1 MSGPLDN
8 KRRGKGMFLALEPRI
23 LLDAAAAVLAG
34 DLIQEALTADSDAGT
49 VERAQVE
56 PTADAEDAT
65 TDSPETQADTYD
77 TADSADAAASPL
89 DAAAE
94 VHPLDIVPAADGS
107 ADARHEIAFVDAS
120 VPEADSLVSGLPDRV
135 EVYRIDAGSSGI
147 AQITE
152 ILNTRTDIDAVHI
165 LSHGTSG
172 SLRIGSD
179 TLSTDTIDFYASQ
192 LTAIGRSLSADG
204 DILLYGCDIGQDSDF
219 VLRFSQI
226 TGADVAAS
234 TDDTGSAALGGDWE
248 LEHEVGTIDADA
260 IVSDVYSGILGDNA
274 PAVGSGQAL
283 DFDGVDDKV
292 VVADSSALDLSSSF
306 TIEAWIMPQGSG
318 SSSTDGGMIL
328 NKEYSYEIT
337 RRQDGSIYYALN
349 DDDTSSDW
357 AWVDTGLDAPVDQW
371 SHLAFIKSGTSLKV
385 ILTSEAGVS
394 STYAPDTFAGQPEP
408 TTEPLTIGGRPAGNS
423 SAGTY
428 FNGLID
434 EVRIWSD
441 ARTDTEITTSL
452 YTRLSGTE
460 QGLVGSWDFEEPSGT
475 TAYDRSPSANNGTL
489 TNFVSTDRTSESA
502 PVSERAGALVL
513 DGTDDYLRV
522 ENHSELEITGDVT
535 VAVWAKFDVLD
546 GWDIMA
552 IQGNGEGADNT
563 LYMFGVS
570 TSDGSSKLVA
580 YWEYDSGGSDYY
592 AYSTVYV
599 TVNTSDWHHYAMV
612 RDSVARTVSFYIDG
626 DKFGDAVSYTNN
638 AYKSETG
645 PLTIGA
651 STTSTGAHNFIDGKI
666 DDLRIYSRA
675 LSGAEIAASKDTEL
689 NGSESGLVAYYSFND
704 AGGSVVVDSSP
715 SRLNGTLYGGASLTT
730 AASPVQRATG
740 MGLVFDGTDDYVN
753 AGANAALQI
762 TGDLTVETWA
772 NFESL
777 DHNSAP
783 STLVLQGL
791 GNIDNTQSSNN
802 ILYLFRIN
810 TDKTLNVFWEYG
822 TGTNVTLTSTIAAS
836 VNAGEWH
843 HYSFVRDAA
852 NKTLT
857 FLVDGVKLGE
867 AISYS
872 SNPVGGDS
880 TPLII
885 GAEYQDSGAV
895 VSEFKGM
902 IDDVRIWNVAR
913 SAADIAAAMSS
924 RLPGTTANLVA
935 NFRLDEQG
943 SSTIKSSNGTYTG
956 TLSGNPQFVT
966 NYYIDTLVTDQ
977 GTGILPSYDVDTSG
991 TLTFSTTRAPLKGTL
1006 TWTDAAAGAFTY
1018 TPNAAATGI
1027 DTFFYEVSDGSLTS
1041 APREVL
1047 VSILD
1052 GNQALD
1058 FDGVDDYVDLGI
1070 NQTTLGNTFTISAW
1084 VNPDGEWTNYRGI
1097 AGDHYDSLESGGTAG
1112 IFFGQYNSDDPSTD
1126 PAGAGIVF
1134 SIGTGVEQVWS
1145 SVRIDTSL
1153 IPANDWSHVSMVVS
1167 ADATTADNYIKVY
1180 VNGLLVGEKTGVAA
1194 FTPKDGFTIG
1204 RAYDRVERY
1213 FDGQID
1219 EFQIWD
1225 TARSEA
1231 EIREYMYRELP
1242 DMVVSGGDLVAYY
1255 RFNESSGTL
1264 LYDARGGADGT
1275 LLNMD
1280 DADRVTSA
1288 AQFGPKNAL
1297 DFDGTNDYVNLGSF
1311 TDFYGSN
1318 YDSDYTISAWVKPA
1332 DTALNQSIFYA
1343 RENTADEKYLDLCVN
1358 SDGTLTFIVRTIY
1371 SDTQGSVTSTVRV
1384 DDGRWHNVTA
1394 VKSGSVHTLYIDG
1407 VSAGMFTLGE
1417 NPMQLDYFY
1426 IGASRTDSNNIA
1438 QFFNGRIDEFRL
1450 WDKALSA
1457 SELRDTMMRSLTG
1470 NESGLA
1476 AYYNFD
1482 NSSGSV
1488 LQDFSGGG
1496 HDGTLVNMDSVTDWV
1511 ASVAFNTW
1519 LNTSSTAWAMA
1530 TNWSLGSVPVSTDN
1544 VGIYSYAG
1552 SSSPTL
1558 SSAATVNN
1566 FLLGTG
1572 ATFTLSASLTV
1583 NGSLILE
1590 NDLDLNGQVITLGGS
1605 AMLVEDGGRAYGT
1618 SGSITTTR
1626 TLSNISGVDVAGLGA
1641 EITTVADMGSTII
1654 TRTHV
1659 ADTEPVTLKRSYT
1672 LTPITNT
1679 GLNATLVFHYDDQEL
1694 NGLSESDLKLYTS
1707 TDSGST
1713 WMFIGGTVDA
1723 TANTVTLAGLG
1734 SLSLV
1739 TLGVNAPAVT
1749 ASAGTTAFTESA
1761 SASSSADA
1769 KKIDEGITVSAR
1781 SGEILTGATVSIT
1794 GNFKSG
1800 EDILAFA
1807 NDSSTMGD
1815 LTGSYDSATGVLTLS
1830 SSGGVTA
1837 AQMQAALRAVTYRN
1851 TSETPTESTRTVSF
1865 VVNDGSVGSVVVTKL
1880 VSVAAT
1886 NDAPVAGADS
1896 AAVSEDATGTG
1907 NVFLNDTDRDFQ
1919 TTGITVNNGSTTN
1932 QGLVFDER
1940 PAGTTL
1946 LGGATSLDISIIF
1959 SSTDSS
1965 GDTPIFSYAAGS
1977 SYNELLFDANYSNS
1991 GKLDWWF
1998 GGTQYSDSGITCA
2011 ELFDGLAHTLR
2022 FTWISATGATAFYL
2036 DGVQKSL
2043 TTHFTNS
2050 SLGSDGVL
2058 VLGQEQDSV
2067 GGGWSTSQVFSGTYY
2082 GVSITAGDGTTTR
2095 TAHWDMSGAQDGTV
2109 TSESGGYDLTLAG
2122 SPTLVNQLSVSA
2134 IRTGTEAGSGTSGT
2148 VGQSLAG
2155 TYGTLTINADGSYSY
2170 SADQNAADALAAGSS
2185 ATDTFTYSVS
2195 DGGLT
2200 DTAELVFT
2208 VNGMNDVPLISS
2220 VSAGGVADMA
2230 NSSTL
2235 GLTSGLSGQLSGTDI
2250 DAGAALTYGISSGTT
2265 GGSYASG
2272 SVTYDVSRPGSYGTL
2287 YLASASGMYLY
2298 VPTAGY
2304 VDALPA
2310 GAAPSDSFTV
2320 SVSDGSLTATQTYT
2334 VNFTGAND
2342 PLFLYPDSDL
2352 IQEASSTGIALKN
2365 ADGTAVSDL
2374 AIRGIATDGTY
2385 MYIAD
2390 DNGASSLTIV
2400 RFTMEGTMVDT
2411 REVAELPVGW
2421 NQMVYLD
2428 GAIYFRSYNVN
2439 SASNN
2444 GLYRIA
2450 TSNWSTAAVSSVTVP
2465 GDHPLLIG
2473 DGWMNGNLFTTP
2485 DGRIGVLGQQDEN
2498 YDTLVR
2504 LYSVSDDGLTLTHV
2518 QDITIYDTVEF
2529 PEDSHGAASDGQY
2542 LYVMSMNAGYR
2553 VYSLIDGSFVYDNS
2567 SVAEGG
2573 SWWTMQ
2579 TPVLGDTAK
2588 ISNATYLTR
2597 NPLTG
2602 AFIWADYDNARVVS
2616 SAGVVPSFTVTEDV
2630 AGNLTFTGTPFAD
2643 IDGDTLTV
2651 TLSVADGTIAGSAVT
2666 GITIGGNGTART
2678 FAGSAA
2684 DLNTYFGTAGKI
2696 TYTAAQDSTASRAL
2710 TVSVTDGTLSS
2721 SLQAVIA
2728 VTAVND
2734 VPTNTV
2740 GTSSFTVNED
2750 TSLSITG
2757 LSVADVDETGNLSVE
2772 LTASHGTVTIL
2783 ADVGGGLVSSGIS
2796 NNGSGSVR
2804 LSGTAAAINATLAA
2818 TGGVSYKGTLNYN
2831 GSDALTIKTTD
2842 SGTAYDSDSV
2852 LITVNSVDDAA
2863 TIGGNTSGSGA
2874 EDGGAITGTLTATDA
2889 ADGLTD
2895 GAYFSVSGAAP
2906 HGTATIN
2913 ASTGAWS
2920 YTPTANYNGS
2930 DSFTVTVI
2938 DDDGFAKTQQISLT
2952 VTPVPDTVSVTN
2964 ASTDEDTQTV
2974 SGLVISRNAA
2984 DGSETEYFKITE
2996 ISGGTLYKNDGT
3008 TAISN
3013 GTFITYAEGN
3023 AGLKFTPS
3031 ANSTSNGTF
3040 QVQGSTTNS
3049 EGGLGGSA
3057 VAASITVAQVND
3069 APAVT
3074 AGGTTAFTEQT
3085 PIAVASAITLS
3096 DAEGDGEWTGGTL
3109 KVQVTANSEATD
3121 SLVLPNNTPEG
3132 DGIWLDEVNNKTLK
3146 YGSTAI
3152 GTASSFLA
3160 SGDTAWTFT
3169 FNATATNALVQATAR
3184 AIQFN
3189 NSSDTP
3195 GTASRTVTF
3204 TATDMHSAATSA
3216 TQAVTVAA
3224 LNDAPKVTNE
3234 ADPALV
3240 FDGTDDYALFPDIDA
3255 NISTAF
3261 TLETWV
3267 KFDDLDGVQ
3276 FISGK
3281 GTEQMELHTS
3291 GSALRFIP
3299 TNGAYI
3305 DTGSVLVVDTWTH
3318 IAATYDAGAD
3328 TAHIYINGVEV
3339 SAVDT
3344 NAAADSALLAT
3355 ETGYYLGSRA
3365 HNTYYLN
3372 GSIADFRIW
3381 NDVRTAD
3388 EIRINMNAELQ
3399 GSEAGLVALWN
3410 LDEGSGTTLADAT
3423 SSRFNGTAYS
3433 TTTWTTRPV
3442 TVGLSVNYT
3451 EDASPV
3457 SLFSGV
3463 NVSTVETGETI
3474 TAMTLTVSNVSD
3486 ATESLGI
3493 DSSAVALTNGASGTT
3508 ATNELGYSVSV
3519 SSGTATVTLSKAA
3532 GISASATE
3540 TLINGI
3546 TYSNS
3551 CQAPSTGA
3559 TRTVTITSLK
3569 DSGGS
3574 AGGGSDTASLN
3585 VAATVTVHAVNDAPT
3600 VVAGGTTAFTE
3611 QTPIAVASTISIS
3624 DADGDADWNGGT
3636 LTVQITASSESSDS
3650 LSLPT
3655 SNPGSNGIWMDG
3667 TNVMFGTTVI
3677 GAASVSY
3684 VSNGTA
3690 WMITFNGNATNA
3702 LVQATAQAILF
3713 NNSSDA
3719 PGISA
3724 RTVTFIAADK
3734 SSGAASAT
3742 QSVMVTALNDAPAFT
3757 QSGAVSS
3764 SPDQS
3769 TMALK
3774 VEQYTGYQSN
3784 VLANLVTYASQ
3795 HTANYTVTADVIDY
3809 TDDTAGFAGSI
3820 PGSYRWP
3827 AAVATNYSGTGG
3839 INDKFF
3845 ARISGAF
3852 YVNTG
3857 DDYTFR
3863 TYSDD
3868 GVFLIVD
3875 GNTSSLVINDS
3886 GYHAEKVNEGTV
3898 HLNAGTHTLELYFFE
3913 NGGEASLEF
3922 TVKSS
3927 TSAYGHIGSTNPL
3940 FSKPST
3946 YDTGTIGFGD
3956 ADGIVDDG
3964 DHKVSVTPATD
3975 ALGTLSAS
3983 VTKSSTAGTGGEI
3996 IWSYT
4001 VNEDAIRYL
4010 DDNETKIESYTI
4022 TLDDDHGGVV
4032 DKVVNITIT
4041 GVNDAPALST
4051 VGTLTGGTED
4061 TAYTISYSDLAGAA
4075 NDADVDGDTLSF
4087 RIESVTRGTLT
4098 KEGTAVTPGTTLL
4111 SAGESLVWMPDSNAN
4126 GTLGA
4131 FAVRA
4136 WDGTVASSNAVQV
4149 SVTVGAVNDAP
4160 TVTAG
4165 NQSPSFTEIDGADT
4179 GAHAVVVNSALL
4191 VSDVD
4196 SVVSGATVTITN
4208 VQSGDVL
4215 LFTDT
4220 AKIQG
4225 IYSSGVLT
4233 LSPKTGQSPT
4243 TADFEAALES
4253 VTFSNTG
4260 DSPDTTARTI
4270 EFRVTDDTESS
4281 VAAVESVSVAAVNDT
4296 PVISVGD
4303 VAGAITEGTT
4313 LSDSGSITF
4322 ADLDLT
4328 DSPVASEATLSVS
4341 ALKADGTTVLTLTDA
4356 QKSAIEAAF
4365 SITNVEGN
4373 TNNGEV
4379 TWSYSIAETALDFLA
4394 AGENVTAV
4402 FTITVNDKNGGTDT
4416 EDMTITITGTN
4427 DVPTVTNAGTALV
4440 GLVVE
4445 SGHADDG
4452 TVANGMATVTGTLTS
4467 SDVDTGAS
4475 KAWSLQGTPS
4485 TTYGTMVLD
4494 ATSGV
4499 WTYTLDNTLTATQA
4513 LKEGESATQTYTAR
4527 VTDDKGAYVDQTV
4540 TVTIT
4545 GTNDVPTVTNAGT
4558 ALVGSVIESGNA
4570 DDGTAVA
4577 GTATASGTL
4586 SSSDVDASATA
4597 TWSLQGTP
4605 SITYGTMVLDATS
4618 GVWTYTLDNTLT
4630 ATQALKEGESATQ
4643 SYTARVT
4650 DDKGAYVDQTVTITI
4665 TGTNDA
4671 PVLQAVTAGSIT
4683 ETGQSSATADQNLS
4697 GTLTAADVDGGDS
4710 KTYGINDGSGNAIAA
4725 SDGVVSKAG
4734 TYGTLTLYSSTG
4746 VYAYTKNASAIE
4758 ALDYGESGSDSFTLT
4773 VKDGAGAVSMQTY
4786 TVSVTGHD
4794 DAPTLSAVT
4803 SGSITETDLATVVTE
4818 TGLTGT
4824 LNGSDV
4830 DVETLAYGIDM
4841 SGTGSLAGLVT
4852 RAGSY
4857 GTLYVNPGT
4866 GQYEYV
4872 RLSGAV
4878 EALAASETASDSFT
4892 VSVYDGDGSLVTQT
4906 FTVNLTGA
4914 DDAPSITVVDI
4925 DGSITEG
4932 SGDLAESGSI
4942 TFGDVD
4948 FNDRP
4953 TATKALKSLIWESAS
4968 GITLTDTMTV
4978 GRYNALGG
4986 AFSIAAAS
4994 ANSNGGSVAWTYQAG
5009 ETDLDFLAA
5018 GEKVTA
5024 VYTITVADGK
5034 GGSAAQDVTVTITGT
5049 NDAPS
5054 ITEATV
5060 TGSITEG
5067 SGDLTETGSIAFA
5080 DVDLADRPAV
5090 TKVLK
5095 SLKWESVSGADGRRE
5110 LTDEMKV
5117 GQRNA
5122 LVNAFEI
5129 SERTGNSNNGA
5140 VDWLYSVSEAD
5151 LDFLAEGERVTAIYT
5166 ITVSDD
5172 RGGSASKDVMVTI
5185 TGTNDAPTLSEV
5197 VSGSIIEDPSATTVK
5212 EAGLFGSL
5220 RGSDADNAPTLVYGI
5235 DGLAATGGTVTE
5247 TGRYGTLRVNTESG
5261 VYLYQRNV
5269 TAVEAL
5275 DEGQIVT
5282 DSFVFT
5288 VTDELSLQATS
5299 VFRVLL
5305 QGSGEFIPLIPLEKP
5320 STVRSAE
5327 NVSSILTD
5335 VPAVA
5340 DQQPAS
5346 DSGPPVVGSTALVIQ
5361 GVDVSVDPFGDTGSS
5376 KQSLASS
5383 VQNAVVETVAFPE
5396 SVQGP
5401 EQQRAESLTAQ
5412 MDTKEESVIEV
5423 DMREKGAYR
5432 IPESIQ
5438 SLSQEASSQF
5448 IYEASLLDGSPLP
5461 EGVRFDALTQSFV
5474 VTGKLYGDIEI
5485 VVRARDGSGNETKT
5499 VYRLEF
5505 GSEDGESGN
5514 EQDGLQVEKLQGA
5527 AGRRLPDADIPFT
5540 RMGRAAL
5547 SEQLAEAGRWGLF
5560 RQRHQLL
5567 AQLEALEN
5575 PEAVDA

>member
-4341 ALKADGTTVLTLTDA
+4341 ALKADGTTVLTLTED
-4356 QKSAIEAAF
+4356 QQTAIEDAF
-4365 SITNVEGN
+4365 SIANVVGN
-4373 TNNGEV
+4373 DNDGTV
-4379 TWSYSIAETALDFLA
+4379 TWSYSIAE
-4394 AGENVTAV
+4394 
-4402 FTITVNDKNGGTDT
+4402 
-4416 EDMTITITGTN
+4416 
-4427 DVPTVTNAGTALV
+4427 
-4440 GLVVE
+4440 
-4445 SGHADDG
+4445 
-4452 TVANGMATVTGTLTS
+4452 
-4467 SDVDTGAS
+4467 
-4475 KAWSLQGTPS
+4475 
-4485 TTYGTMVLD
+4485 
-4494 ATSGV
+4494 
-4499 WTYTLDNTLTATQA
+4499 
-4513 LKEGESATQTYTAR
+4513 
-4527 VTDDKGAYVDQTV
+4527 
-4540 TVTIT
+4540 
-4545 GTNDVPTVTNAGT
+4545 
-4558 ALVGSVIESGNA
+4558 
-4570 DDGTAVA
+4570 
-4577 GTATASGTL
+4577 
-4586 SSSDVDASATA
+4586 
-4597 TWSLQGTP
+4597 
-4605 SITYGTMVLDATS
+4605 
-4618 GVWTYTLDNTLT
+4618 
-4630 ATQALKEGESATQ
+4630 
-4643 SYTARVT
+4643 
-4650 DDKGAYVDQTVTITI
+4650 
-4665 TGTNDA
+4665 
-4671 PVLQAVTAGSIT
+4671 
-4683 ETGQSSATADQNLS
+4683 
-4697 GTLTAADVDGGDS
+4697 
-4710 KTYGINDGSGNAIAA
+4710 IA
-4725 SDGVVSKAG
+4725 
-4734 TYGTLTLYSSTG
+4734 
-4746 VYAYTKNASAIE
+4746 
-4758 ALDYGESGSDSFTLT
+4758 
-4773 VKDGAGAVSMQTY
+4773 
-4786 TVSVTGHD
+4786 
-4794 DAPTLSAVT
+4794 
-4803 SGSITETDLATVVTE
+4803 
-4818 TGLTGT
+4818 
-4824 LNGSDV
+4824 
-4830 DVETLAYGIDM
+4830 
-4841 SGTGSLAGLVT
+4841 
-4852 RAGSY
+4852 
-4857 GTLYVNPGT
+4857 
-4866 GQYEYV
+4866 
-4872 RLSGAV
+4872 
-4878 EALAASETASDSFT
+4878 
-4892 VSVYDGDGSLVTQT
+4892 
-4906 FTVNLTGA
+4906 
-4914 DDAPSITVVDI
+4914 
-4925 DGSITEG
+4925 
-4932 SGDLAESGSI
+4932 
-4942 TFGDVD
+4942 
-4948 FNDRP
+4948 
-4953 TATKALKSLIWESAS
+4953 
-4968 GITLTDTMTV
+4968 
-4978 GRYNALGG
+4978 
-4986 AFSIAAAS
+4986 
-4994 ANSNGGSVAWTYQAG
+4994 
-5009 ETDLDFLAA
+5009 LDFLAA

-5024 VYTITVADGK
+5024 VFTITVNDAQ
-5034 GGSAAQDVTVTITGT
+5034 GGTDTEDVTITLTGS
-5049 NDAPS
+5049 NDAPV
-5054 ITEATV
+5054 ITVVEVA
-5060 TGSITEG
+5060 GAITEG
-5067 SGDLTETGSIAFA
+5067 SALSDSGSITF
-5080 DVDLADRPAV
+5080 
-5090 TKVLK
+5090 
-5095 SLKWESVSGADGRRE
+5095 
-5110 LTDEMKV
+5110 
-5117 GQRNA
+5117 
-5122 LVNAFEI
+5122 
-5129 SERTGNSNNGA
+5129 
-5140 VDWLYSVSEAD
+5140 AD
-5151 LDFLAEGERVTAIYT
+5151 LD
-5166 ITVSDD
+5166 
-5172 RGGSASKDVMVTI
+5172 
-5185 TGTNDAPTLSEV
+5185 
-5197 VSGSIIEDPSATTVK
+5197 
-5212 EAGLFGSL
+5212 
-5220 RGSDADNAPTLVYGI
+5220 
-5235 DGLAATGGTVTE
+5235 
-5247 TGRYGTLRVNTESG
+5247 
-5261 VYLYQRNV
+5261 
-5269 TAVEAL
+5269 
-5275 DEGQIVT
+5275 
-5282 DSFVFT
+5282 
-5288 VTDELSLQATS
+5288 
-5299 VFRVLL
+5299 
-5305 QGSGEFIPLIPLEKP
+5305 
-5320 STVRSAE
+5320 
-5327 NVSSILTD
+5327 LTD
-5335 VPAVA
+5335 LPVA
-5340 DQQPAS
+5340 S
-5346 DSGPPVVGSTALVIQ
+5346 
-5361 GVDVSVDPFGDTGSS
+5361 
-5376 KQSLASS
+5376 
-5383 VQNAVVETVAFPE
+5383 
-5396 SVQGP
+5396 
-5401 EQQRAESLTAQ
+5401 
-5412 MDTKEESVIEV
+5412 
-5423 DMREKGAYR
+5423 
-5432 IPESIQ
+5432 
-5438 SLSQEASSQF
+5438 EA
-5448 IYEASLLDGSPLP
+5448 
-5461 EGVRFDALTQSFV
+5461 T
-5474 VTGKLYGDIEI
+5474 
-5485 VVRARDGSGNETKT
+5485 
-5499 VYRLEF
+5499 
-5505 GSEDGESGN
+5505 
-5514 EQDGLQVEKLQGA
+5514 
-5527 AGRRLPDADIPFT
+5527 
-5540 RMGRAAL
+5540 
-5547 SEQLAEAGRWGLF
+5547 
-5560 RQRHQLL
+5560 
-5567 AQLEALEN
+5567 
-5575 PEAVDA
+5575 

>member
-248 LEHEVGTIDADA
+248 LEHEVGTIDADV
-260 IVSDVYSGILGDNA
+260 IVSDDYSGILGDNA

-283 DFDGVDDKV
+283 DFDGVNDKV
-292 VVADSSALDLSSSF
+292 VVADSDALDLSGSF

-328 NKEYSYEIT
+328 NKENSYEIAW
-337 RRQDGSIYYALN
+337 RQDGSIYYALN
-349 DDDTSSDW
+349 DDDASLDW
-357 AWVDTGLDAPVDQW
+357 VWVDTGLDAPVDQW

-394 STYAPDTFAGQPEP
+394 STYAASTFAGQPEP
-408 TTEPLTIGGRPAGNS
+408 TTEPLTIGGRPAG
-423 SAGTY
+423 TH

-452 YTRLSGTE
+452 YSRLSGTE

-513 DGTDDYLRV
+513 DGADDYVALSGLGV
-522 ENHSELEITGDVT
+522 DTTTANAKTT
-535 VAVWAKFDVLD
+535 VAFWMNWDGAGGMPF
-546 GWDIMA
+546 GWDVPY
-552 IQGNGEGADNT
+552 D
-563 LYMFGVS
+563 LYFASNYFGFNS
-570 TSDGSSKLVA
+570 GTSDIWGISSIGLENRWVHVAAVFNNGDITQSKLYLNGVEQTLTQVLGSSVSQNVTSSA
-580 YWEYDSGGSDYY
+580 AIGRWEYSSNY
-592 AYSTVYV
+592 
-599 TVNTSDWHHYAMV
+599 
-612 RDSVARTVSFYIDG
+612 FFDG
-626 DKFGDAVSYTNN
+626 R
-638 AYKSETG
+638 
-645 PLTIGA
+645 
-651 STTSTGAHNFIDGKI
+651 I
-666 DDLRIYSRA
+666 DDLRIYSRE
-675 LSGAEIAASKDTEL
+675 LSGAEIAATMNTEL
-689 NGSESGLVAYYSFND
+689 NGSEAGLEAYYTFND
-704 AGGSVVVDSSP
+704 AGGSVAVDSSP

-791 GNIDNTQSSNN
+791 GSIDNSQSSNN

-885 GAEYQDSGAV
+885 GAEYQYDGAV

-913 SAADIAAAMSS
+913 SAAEIAAAMSS
-924 RLPGTTANLVA
+924 RLASTTANLVA

-977 GTGILPSYDVDTSG
+977 GTGILPAYDVDTSG

-1084 VNPDGEWTNYRGI
+1084 VNPDGAWTNYRGI
-1097 AGDHYDSLESGGTAG
+1097 AGDHYDSLASGGTAG
-1112 IFFGQYNSDDPSTD
+1112 INFGLYNSAEPE
-1126 PAGAGIVF
+1126 GAGIVF
-1134 SIGTGVEQVWS
+1134 TIGTGVEQVWS

-1204 RAYDRVERY
+1204 RAFNGNDRY

-1371 SDTQGSVTSTVRV
+1371 PDTQGSVTSTVRV

-1417 NPMQLDYFY
+1417 NLMQLDYFY

-1572 ATFTLSASLTV
+1572 ATFTLSANLTV

-1769 KKIDEGITVSAR
+1769 KKIDEGITVFAR

-1965 GDTPIFSYAAGS
+1965 GDAPIFSYAAATGS
-1977 SYNELLFDANYSNS
+1977 TNELLFDANYGSS
-1991 GKLDWWF
+1991 GSLDWWF
-1998 GGTQYSDSGITCA
+1998 GNTALNDSGITSA
-2011 ELFDGLAHTLR
+2011 ELLDGNVHTLR

-2109 TSESGGYDLTLAG
+2109 TSESGDYDLTLAG

-2134 IRTGTEAGSGTSGT
+2134 IRTGTEADSGTSGT

-2170 SADQNAADALAAGSS
+2170 SADTSAADAIAVGLS

-2208 VNGMNDVPLISS
+2208 VNGMNDAPLISS

-2235 GLTSGLSGQLSGTDI
+2235 GSTSGLSGQLSGNDL
-2250 DAGAALTYGISSGTT
+2250 DAGTTLTYGVSSGTT
-2265 GGSYASG
+2265 GGGYTSG
-2272 SVTYDVSRPGSYGTL
+2272 GVTYDVSKAGSYGTIYIESTTGK
-2287 YLASASGMYLY
+2287 YLFVPVVAS
-2298 VPTAGY
+2298 

-2352 IQEASSTGIALKN
+2352 IQQASSTGIALKN
-2365 ADGTAVSDL
+2365 ADGSPASGI

-2390 DNGASSLTIV
+2390 DSGASSLTIV

-2439 SASNN
+2439 SDSNN

-2465 GDHPLLIG
+2465 EGHPLLIG
-2473 DGWMNGNLFTTP
+2473 DWWMHGNLFTTP
-2485 DGRIGVLGQQDEN
+2485 DGRIGVLGQQDGN

-2529 PEDSHGAASDGQY
+2529 PKDSHGAASDGQY
-2542 LYVMSMNAGYR
+2542 LYVMSINAGYR

-2567 SVAEGG
+2567 SVDGGG
-2573 SWWTMQ
+2573 SWTMQ
-2579 TPVLGDTAK
+2579 TPALGDTAA
-2588 ISNATYLTR
+2588 IGNATYLTR

-2602 AFIWADYDNARVVS
+2602 AFIWADYNNARVVS

-2651 TLSVADGTIAGSAVT
+2651 TLSVDDGTIAGSTGT
-2666 GITIGGNGTART
+2666 GITIGGSGTART

-2696 TYTAAQDSTASRAL
+2696 TYTAAQDSTVSRAL
-2710 TVSVTDGTLSS
+2710 RVSVTDGTLSS

-2728 VTAVND
+2728 VTGVND
-2734 VPTNTV
+2734 VPVFSSPVSVSAAENQTAVQTV
-2740 GTSSFTVNED
+2740 AATDVEGTTLTYSVVDGADQAQFAINSSTGVLTFVTAPNYESPADNGGNNVYEVTVRASDGSLHVDQAVAVTVTDVNEAP
-2750 TSLSITG
+2750 TLTE
-2757 LSVADVDETGNLSVE
+2757 VKNL
-2772 LTASHGTVTIL
+2772 A
-2783 ADVGGGLVSSGIS
+2783 GGIEDIPYVVSY
-2796 NNGSGSVR
+2796 
-2804 LSGTAAAINATLAA
+2804 ATLAA
-2818 TGGVSYKGTLNYN
+2818 
-2831 GSDALTIKTTD
+2831 A
-2842 SGTAYDSDSV
+2842 
-2852 LITVNSVDDAA
+2852 
-2863 TIGGNTSGSGA
+2863 
-2874 EDGGAITGTLTATDA
+2874 
-2889 ADGLTD
+2889 
-2895 GAYFSVSGAAP
+2895 
-2906 HGTATIN
+2906 
-2913 ASTGAWS
+2913 
-2920 YTPTANYNGS
+2920 
-2930 DSFTVTVI
+2930 
-2938 DDDGFAKTQQISLT
+2938 
-2952 VTPVPDTVSVTN
+2952 
-2964 ASTDEDTQTV
+2964 
-2974 SGLVISRNAA
+2974 
-2984 DGSETEYFKITE
+2984 
-2996 ISGGTLYKNDGT
+2996 
-3008 TAISN
+3008 
-3013 GTFITYAEGN
+3013 
-3023 AGLKFTPS
+3023 
-3031 ANSTSNGTF
+3031 
-3040 QVQGSTTNS
+3040 
-3049 EGGLGGSA
+3049 
-3057 VAASITVAQVND
+3057 
-3069 APAVT
+3069 
-3074 AGGTTAFTEQT
+3074 
-3085 PIAVASAITLS
+3085 
-3096 DAEGDGEWTGGTL
+3096 
-3109 KVQVTANSEATD
+3109 
-3121 SLVLPNNTPEG
+3121 
-3132 DGIWLDEVNNKTLK
+3132 
-3146 YGSTAI
+3146 
-3152 GTASSFLA
+3152 
-3160 SGDTAWTFT
+3160 
-3169 FNATATNALVQATAR
+3169 
-3184 AIQFN
+3184 
-3189 NSSDTP
+3189 
-3195 GTASRTVTF
+3195 
-3204 TATDMHSAATSA
+3204 
-3216 TQAVTVAA
+3216 
-3224 LNDAPKVTNE
+3224 TNE
-3234 ADPALV
+3234 AD
-3240 FDGTDDYALFPDIDA
+3240 
-3255 NISTAF
+3255 
-3261 TLETWV
+3261 
-3267 KFDDLDGVQ
+3267 
-3276 FISGK
+3276 
-3281 GTEQMELHTS
+3281 
-3291 GSALRFIP
+3291 
-3299 TNGAYI
+3299 
-3305 DTGSVLVVDTWTH
+3305 
-3318 IAATYDAGAD
+3318 
-3328 TAHIYINGVEV
+3328 VE
-3339 SAVDT
+3339 
-3344 NAAADSALLAT
+3344 
-3355 ETGYYLGSRA
+3355 
-3365 HNTYYLN
+3365 
-3372 GSIADFRIW
+3372 
-3381 NDVRTAD
+3381 
-3388 EIRINMNAELQ
+3388 
-3399 GSEAGLVALWN
+3399 
-3410 LDEGSGTTLADAT
+3410 
-3423 SSRFNGTAYS
+3423 
-3433 TTTWTTRPV
+3433 
-3442 TVGLSVNYT
+3442 
-3451 EDASPV
+3451 
-3457 SLFSGV
+3457 
-3463 NVSTVETGETI
+3463 
-3474 TAMTLTVSNVSD
+3474 
-3486 ATESLGI
+3486 
-3493 DSSAVALTNGASGTT
+3493 
-3508 ATNELGYSVSV
+3508 
-3519 SSGTATVTLSKAA
+3519 
-3532 GISASATE
+3532 
-3540 TLINGI
+3540 
-3546 TYSNS
+3546 
-3551 CQAPSTGA
+3551 
-3559 TRTVTITSLK
+3559 
-3569 DSGGS
+3569 
-3574 AGGGSDTASLN
+3574 
-3585 VAATVTVHAVNDAPT
+3585 
-3600 VVAGGTTAFTE
+3600 
-3611 QTPIAVASTISIS
+3611 
-3624 DADGDADWNGGT
+3624 
-3636 LTVQITASSESSDS
+3636 
-3650 LSLPT
+3650 
-3655 SNPGSNGIWMDG
+3655 
-3667 TNVMFGTTVI
+3667 
-3677 GAASVSY
+3677 
-3684 VSNGTA
+3684 
-3690 WMITFNGNATNA
+3690 
-3702 LVQATAQAILF
+3702 
-3713 NNSSDA
+3713 
-3719 PGISA
+3719 
-3724 RTVTFIAADK
+3724 
-3734 SSGAASAT
+3734 
-3742 QSVMVTALNDAPAFT
+3742 
-3757 QSGAVSS
+3757 
-3764 SPDQS
+3764 
-3769 TMALK
+3769 
-3774 VEQYTGYQSN
+3774 
-3784 VLANLVTYASQ
+3784 
-3795 HTANYTVTADVIDY
+3795 
-3809 TDDTAGFAGSI
+3809 
-3820 PGSYRWP
+3820 
-3827 AAVATNYSGTGG
+3827 
-3839 INDKFF
+3839 
-3845 ARISGAF
+3845 
-3852 YVNTG
+3852 
-3857 DDYTFR
+3857 
-3863 TYSDD
+3863 
-3868 GVFLIVD
+3868 
-3875 GNTSSLVINDS
+3875 
-3886 GYHAEKVNEGTV
+3886 
-3898 HLNAGTHTLELYFFE
+3898 
-3913 NGGEASLEF
+3913 
-3922 TVKSS
+3922 
-3927 TSAYGHIGSTNPL
+3927 
-3940 FSKPST
+3940 
-3946 YDTGTIGFGD
+3946 
-3956 ADGIVDDG
+3956 
-3964 DHKVSVTPATD
+3964 
-3975 ALGTLSAS
+3975 
-3983 VTKSSTAGTGGEI
+3983 
-3996 IWSYT
+3996 
-4001 VNEDAIRYL
+4001 
-4010 DDNETKIESYTI
+4010 
-4022 TLDDDHGGVV
+4022 
-4032 DKVVNITIT
+4032 
-4041 GVNDAPALST
+4041 
-4051 VGTLTGGTED
+4051 
-4061 TAYTISYSDLAGAA
+4061 
-4075 NDADVDGDTLSF
+4075 GDTLSF
-4087 RIESVTRGTLT
+4087 RIESVTSGTLT
-4098 KEGTAVTPGTTLL
+4098 KDGSAVREGETLL
-4111 SAGESLVWMPDSNAN
+4111 SNGESLVWTPTTDAN
-4126 GTLGA
+4126 GNLAA
-4131 FAVRA
+4131 FTIKA
-4136 WDGTVASSNAVQV
+4136 WDGSSLSSSALMVNVDVV
-4149 SVTVGAVNDAP
+4149 SVVDLGAMNLTDTFYTNTYRNTVWTYYSMSLSNSSGSVPSGSVWGSYIYTDDSSIGPALWYEIGAYTSASVTIQILPGQDSYASGTNNGVTTYSYGSWTGSYDIITTATGAVAN
-4160 TVTAG
+4160 
-4165 NQSPSFTEIDGADT
+4165 
-4179 GAHAVVVNSALL
+4179 VN
-4191 VSDVD
+4191 
-4196 SVVSGATVTITN
+4196 
-4208 VQSGDVL
+4208 
-4215 LFTDT
+4215 
-4220 AKIQG
+4220 
-4225 IYSSGVLT
+4225 
-4233 LSPKTGQSPT
+4233 
-4243 TADFEAALES
+4243 
-4253 VTFSNTG
+4253 
-4260 DSPDTTARTI
+4260 
-4270 EFRVTDDTESS
+4270 
-4281 VAAVESVSVAAVNDT
+4281 
-4296 PVISVGD
+4296 
-4303 VAGAITEGTT
+4303 
-4313 LSDSGSITF
+4313 
-4322 ADLDLT
+4322 
-4328 DSPVASEATLSVS
+4328 PVASDDAKAVAEDAAVSGNVLTDGTTDSDDDGGTLSVIGIRLGS
-4341 ALKADGTTVLTLTDA
+4341 SGAAGVVGSVLRAEYGSLTVG
-4356 QKSAIEAAF
+4356 S
-4365 SITNVEGN
+4365 
-4373 TNNGEV
+4373 NG
-4379 TWSYSIAETALDFLA
+4379 SYSYVADQAAADALA
-4394 AGENVTAV
+4394 ASVTAEDI
-4402 FTITVNDKNGGTDT
+4402 FTYTISDGQGGTDT
-4416 EDMTITITGTN
+4416 GQ
-4427 DVPTVTNAGTALV
+4427 LV
-4440 GLVVE
+4440 I
-4445 SGHADDG
+4445 
-4452 TVANGMATVTGTLTS
+4452 TVTG
-4467 SDVDTGAS
+4467 
-4475 KAWSLQGTPS
+4475 
-4485 TTYGTMVLD
+4485 
-4494 ATSGV
+4494 
-4499 WTYTLDNTLTATQA
+4499 
-4513 LKEGESATQTYTAR
+4513 
-4527 VTDDKGAYVDQTV
+4527 
-4540 TVTIT
+4540 I
-4545 GTNDVPTVTNAGT
+4545 
-4558 ALVGSVIESGNA
+4558 
-4570 DDGTAVA
+4570 
-4577 GTATASGTL
+4577 
-4586 SSSDVDASATA
+4586 
-4597 TWSLQGTP
+4597 
-4605 SITYGTMVLDATS
+4605 
-4618 GVWTYTLDNTLT
+4618 
-4630 ATQALKEGESATQ
+4630 
-4643 SYTARVT
+4643 
-4650 DDKGAYVDQTVTITI
+4650 
-4665 TGTNDA
+4665 
-4671 PVLQAVTAGSIT
+4671 
-4683 ETGQSSATADQNLS
+4683 
-4697 GTLTAADVDGGDS
+4697 
-4710 KTYGINDGSGNAIAA
+4710 
-4725 SDGVVSKAG
+4725 
-4734 TYGTLTLYSSTG
+4734 
-4746 VYAYTKNASAIE
+4746 
-4758 ALDYGESGSDSFTLT
+4758 
-4773 VKDGAGAVSMQTY
+4773 
-4786 TVSVTGHD
+4786 
-4794 DAPTLSAVT
+4794 
-4803 SGSITETDLATVVTE
+4803 
-4818 TGLTGT
+4818 
-4824 LNGSDV
+4824 
-4830 DVETLAYGIDM
+4830 
-4841 SGTGSLAGLVT
+4841 
-4852 RAGSY
+4852 
-4857 GTLYVNPGT
+4857 
-4866 GQYEYV
+4866 
-4872 RLSGAV
+4872 
-4878 EALAASETASDSFT
+4878 
-4892 VSVYDGDGSLVTQT
+4892 
-4906 FTVNLTGA
+4906 
-4914 DDAPSITVVDI
+4914 
-4925 DGSITEG
+4925 
-4932 SGDLAESGSI
+4932 
-4942 TFGDVD
+4942 
-4948 FNDRP
+4948 
-4953 TATKALKSLIWESAS
+4953 
-4968 GITLTDTMTV
+4968 
-4978 GRYNALGG
+4978 
-4986 AFSIAAAS
+4986 
-4994 ANSNGGSVAWTYQAG
+4994 
-5009 ETDLDFLAA
+5009 
-5018 GEKVTA
+5018 
-5024 VYTITVADGK
+5024 
-5034 GGSAAQDVTVTITGT
+5034 
-5049 NDAPS
+5049 
-5054 ITEATV
+5054 
-5060 TGSITEG
+5060 
-5067 SGDLTETGSIAFA
+5067 
-5080 DVDLADRPAV
+5080 
-5090 TKVLK
+5090 
-5095 SLKWESVSGADGRRE
+5095 
-5110 LTDEMKV
+5110 
-5117 GQRNA
+5117 
-5122 LVNAFEI
+5122 
-5129 SERTGNSNNGA
+5129 
-5140 VDWLYSVSEAD
+5140 
-5151 LDFLAEGERVTAIYT
+5151 
-5166 ITVSDD
+5166 
-5172 RGGSASKDVMVTI
+5172 
-5185 TGTNDAPTLSEV
+5185 NDAPTLTGLDASTVLENAVASLMDGDLIFGDVDSVNLDGGTLTVSGLDSEDV
-5197 VSGSIIEDPSATTVK
+5197 VSIATSVMNVSGAIQRSGTDVQVGNGSTWTTIGTIGTTTGTTGSGEDLVITFNSSATPTNVD
-5212 EAGLFGSL
+5212 ALLQSL
-5220 RGSDADNAPTLVYGI
+5220 TFYNNDDTPT
-5235 DGLAATGGTVTE
+5235 AS
-5247 TGRYGTLRVNTESG
+5247 RTLS
-5261 VYLYQRNV
+5261 
-5269 TAVEAL
+5269 
-5275 DEGQIVT
+5275 I
-5282 DSFVFT
+5282 T
-5288 VTDELSLQATS
+5288 VTD
-5299 VFRVLL
+5299 
-5305 QGSGEFIPLIPLEKP
+5305 
-5320 STVRSAE
+5320 
-5327 NVSSILTD
+5327 
-5335 VPAVA
+5335 
-5340 DQQPAS
+5340 
-5346 DSGPPVVGSTALVIQ
+5346 
-5361 GVDVSVDPFGDTGSS
+5361 GDGGTTGA
-5376 KQSLASS
+5376 QS
-5383 VQNAVVETVAFPE
+5383 AVVN
-5396 SVQGP
+5396 
-5401 EQQRAESLTAQ
+5401 
-5412 MDTKEESVIEV
+5412 
-5423 DMREKGAYR
+5423 
-5432 IPESIQ
+5432 
-5438 SLSQEASSQF
+5438 
-5448 IYEASLLDGSPLP
+5448 
-5461 EGVRFDALTQSFV
+5461 
-5474 VTGKLYGDIEI
+5474 VT
-5485 VVRARDGSGNETKT
+5485 
-5499 VYRLEF
+5499 
-5505 GSEDGESGN
+5505 
-5514 EQDGLQVEKLQGA
+5514 
-5527 AGRRLPDADIPFT
+5527 
-5540 RMGRAAL
+5540 
-5547 SEQLAEAGRWGLF
+5547 
-5560 RQRHQLL
+5560 
-5567 AQLEALEN
+5567 
-5575 PEAVDA
+5575 